1 MPNVPALPDG
11 LSSPVDRDSDLPL
24 GAQLAQRLRAAVA
37 DGGLAPGERAPS
49 IRRLAEA
56 VGVNPNTVRAV
67 YQRLEDEGVL
77 RSEQGRGTF
86 VLGPADP
93 ERASRRELQREVAR
107 LEAELVRRP
116 PPASEHPASRD
127 ARAPGRLLTTE
138 ELQGV
143 RDGLLTRL
151 QQLDADRAELLR
163 RLSDTDPEPS
173 PAARGARRSTDSV
186 ANVRVRWVGG
196 F

>member
-1 MPNVPALPDG
+1 MRKVSALPPS
-11 LSSPVDRDSDLPL
+11 LTSQVDRDSDLPL
-24 GAQLAQRLRAAVA
+24 GVQLAQRLRTAVA
-37 DGGLAPGERAPS
+37 DGSLAPGERAPS
-49 IRRLAEA
+49 IRGLAEA
-56 VGVNPNTVRAV
+56 VRVNPNTVRAV

-86 VLGPADP
+86 VVGPARPD
-93 ERASRRELQREVAR
+93 RASRRELQREVAR

-116 PPASEHPASRD
+116 PLAPEDQPSRV
-127 ARAPGRLLTTE
+127 AQAPGRLLTTD
-138 ELQGV
+138 ELEGV

-163 RLSDTDPEPS
+163 RLSETEPEPS
-173 PAARGARRSTDSV
+173 PAVQHARRSTDSV